1 MPHSRD
7 SVGGSE
13 KAGVGG
19 FDSVPA
25 TSAFNNFAQ
34 SPSTRKYVGLECFS
48 QLLQQTEHFCWWRQ
62 QKVAK
67 IVPYA
72 PPLHINNL
80 LSGVRDMQKY
90 NKNVRAALGQFEKN
104 GNRNHNTPKLDEA
117 ISVMRDPAGGIAKL
131 NSANTATPVFRKAA
145 LKSQE
150 VDYSVRS

>member
-1 MPHSRD
+1 MRRSVYSAISLLPRQYLMKNRRLHGDLGMLLAVAVFAITVPISVSTASTVRSNRAVQERD
-7 SVGGSE
+7 HVTRGPEVG
-13 KAGVGG
+13 K
-19 FDSVPA
+19 
-25 TSAFNNFAQ
+25 
-34 SPSTRKYVGLECFS
+34 R
-48 QLLQQTEHFCWWRQ
+48 
-62 QKVAK
+62 
-67 IVPYA
+67 
-72 PPLHINNL
+72 
-80 LSGVRDMQKY
+80 VRDMQKY